1 MMKSSRE
8 TRRTK
13 EVMLIFYHPVF
24 GCWVLLYNNAMV
36 EITLFTVYITI
47 YMHSLVNYIVV
58 KVLKLYG
65 IVVSGLFTV
74 TVS

>member
-13 EVMLIFYHPVF
+13 EVMLIFCHPVF

-36 EITLFTVYITI
+36 EITLFTV